1 MFLLVNRPSSA
12 ISTSSASAESYSF
25 IIIYTC
31 LIHFIISNA
40 DIPGIDDVEII
51 SEADLFKAL
60 DGRKVGDTVRIRL
73 LRAVDA
79 SASRLSPSP
88 STLPSSSESDSNSL
102 TVGATTISVRREEL
116 VLPLVLGQKAD

>member
-1 MFLLVNRPSSA
+1 M
-12 ISTSSASAESYSF
+12 
-25 IIIYTC
+25 
-31 LIHFIISNA
+31 
-40 DIPGIDDVEII
+40 EII

>member
-1 MFLLVNRPSSA
+1 ML
-12 ISTSSASAESYSF
+12 
-25 IIIYTC
+25 
-31 LIHFIISNA
+31 
-40 DIPGIDDVEII
+40 IPGIDDVEII

-79 SASRLSPSP
+79 SASPSPSP
-88 STLPSSSESDSNSL
+88 SPLPSSSESDSNSL

>member
-1 MFLLVNRPSSA
+1 MLV
-12 ISTSSASAESYSF
+12 
-25 IIIYTC
+25 
-31 LIHFIISNA
+31 
-40 DIPGIDDVEII
+40 PGIDDVEII

-88 STLPSSSESDSNSL
+88 SPLPSSSESDSNSL

>member
-1 MFLLVNRPSSA
+1 ML
-12 ISTSSASAESYSF
+12 
-25 IIIYTC
+25 
-31 LIHFIISNA
+31 
-40 DIPGIDDVEII
+40 IPGIDDVEII

-88 STLPSSSESDSNSL
+88 SPSPLPSSSESDSNSL

>member
-1 MFLLVNRPSSA
+1 ML
-12 ISTSSASAESYSF
+12 
-25 IIIYTC
+25 
-31 LIHFIISNA
+31 
-40 DIPGIDDVEII
+40 IPGIDDVEII

-88 STLPSSSESDSNSL
+88 SPLPSSSESDSNSL